1 MSWPRHIGVDS
12 PSETGLGSKGERI
25 FGGPVS
31 AAEVDLEFEN
41 DLGVALSGIPNSYTI
56 NIPSIPKIS
65 VGLDPV
71 TIQPLT
77 ILPLDLTV
85 RIREFPSIRA
95 HLPANF
101 TLGFGLLGY
110 EILCVRLC
118 GEAQIITEP
127 YDPNPC
133 EDCEDE
139 RRPDR
144 PPRNKPPV
152 DERPVIK

>member
-1 MSWPRHIGVDS
+1 
-12 PSETGLGSKGERI
+12 
-25 FGGPVS
+25 VS

-41 DLGVALSGIPNSYTI
+41 DLGVDLSGIPSSYTI

-65 VGLDPV
+65 VGLDPL
-71 TIQPLT
+71 TINPLT
-77 ILPLDLTV
+77 INPLDVTVRPLDLTV

-110 EILCVRLC
+110 EVLCIRLC
-118 GEAQIITEP
+118 GEAQVITEP

-133 EDCEDE
+133 EDCGDD
-139 RRPDR
+139 RRRDQPELAKNR
-144 PPRNKPPV
+144 PKAAV
-152 DERPVIK
+152 VK

>member
-1 MSWPRHIGVDS
+1 
-12 PSETGLGSKGERI
+12 
-25 FGGPVS
+25 VS

-41 DLGVALSGIPNSYTI
+41 DLGVDLSGIPSSYTI

-71 TIQPLT
+71 TIRPLDVT
-77 ILPLDLTV
+77 IRPLDVTVRPLDLTV

-101 TLGFGLLGY
+101 TLGFGVLGY
-110 EILCVRLC
+110 ELVCVRLC

-133 EDCEDE
+133 EDCENE
-139 RRPDR
+139 RRDR
-144 PPRNKPPV
+144 PDVVKPPPKPAQPK
-152 DERPVIK
+152 EPIK

>member
-1 MSWPRHIGVDS
+1 
-12 PSETGLGSKGERI
+12 
-25 FGGPVS
+25 VS
-31 AAEVDLEFEN
+31 AAEVDLFFEN
-41 DLGVALSGIPNSYTI
+41 DLGVDLSGIPSSYTI

-65 VGLDPV
+65 VGLDPITV
-71 TIQPLT
+71 QPLT
-77 ILPLDLTV
+77 IRPLDLTV

-110 EILCVRLC
+110 ELICVRLC

-133 EDCEDE
+133 EDCEEE

-144 PPRNKPPV
+144 PPPDKPTPAKPPV
-152 DERPVIK
+152 VK